1 MAFLLVP
8 SMFGWLSVELQRLRS
23 VILNRLE
30 ELDVFTV
37 NTVSDVGFESMSNL
51 KELDLDKA
59 YLHR

>member
-8 SMFGWLSVELQRLRS
+8 SMFAWPSVELQRLRS

-30 ELDVFTV
+30 ELGVFTM

-51 KELDLDKA
+51 KELGLDKA
-59 YLHR
+59 YIHR